1 MAIQLEDMTFIENDL
16 LAVTGAAEVLH
27 RNLNIRSHM
36 YDAAEFK
43 KMKKEIMNVV
53 PDWYKETAMS
63 NLRNDPSLRVRLMDL
78 AGLVHEDNIS
88 YLVPDVEYWAK
99 KR

>member
-1 MAIQLEDMTFIENDL
+1 
-16 LAVTGAAEVLH
+16 
-27 RNLNIRSHM
+27 
-36 YDAAEFK
+36 
-43 KMKKEIMNVV
+43 MNVV